1 MHLSSSLRNIAITA
15 ALLLGV
21 AAEAPAQGGKGD
33 RNKAQPFFDP
43 PRQTIVTSFSAINS
57 WTGSLLDGVQKP
69 AALFYGNA
77 KLAQDEMGLYQEGQ
91 LEAAEAIVIYGGPED
106 RWILDNLPKDKKKR
120 PLITLLSSD
129 STTATDSRPSNLWL
143 DVDHAR
149 KDVTKL
155 AEELARNYTNKQDV
169 IRKNA
174 ANYDQELAKLAD
186 WSNRLLAP
194 YRGSKVVLERP
205 GIEPFLERHGIEVI
219 GYLTTATGREPN
231 AGEVKKFRE
240 MVSHMDP
247 PVVVRAPGEMSISL
261 LRLTLDVPMRF
272 IMVDPMV
279 SGEAEPGH
287 YVEQMRQN
295 TINLALGLKGAREI
309 AIAFTPAPTPTPGA
323 DGAEE
328 GDELAPADDENPES
342 EEP

>member
-1 MHLSSSLRNIAITA
+1 MHLSSSLRNIAIA
-15 ALLLGV
+15 ALLLMGV

-77 KLAQDEMGLYQEGQ
+77 KLSKEEMGGYQEGQ

-120 PLITLLSSD
+120 PLITLLPEDTSPD
-129 STTATDSRPSNLWL
+129 ARPSNKWL
-143 DVDHAR
+143 DVEHAR
-149 KDVTKL
+149 KDVATL
-155 AEELARNYTNKQDV
+155 TDELVRNYKNKEDV

-174 ANYDQELAKLAD
+174 ANYDQELAKLSD
-186 WSNRLLAP
+186 WSNRLLEP
-194 YRGSKVVLERP
+194 YRGAKVTLERP
-205 GIEPFLERHGIEVI
+205 GIEPMLERHGIEVI
-219 GYLTTATGREPN
+219 GYLTTATDREPN
-231 AGEVKKFRE
+231 AGEVKRFRE
-240 MVSHMDP
+240 MISHMDP
-247 PVVVRAPGEMSISL
+247 PVVIRAPGEMSISL
-261 LRLTLDVPMRF
+261 LRLTLDVPIRF

-295 TINLALGLKGAREI
+295 SINLALGLKGAREI
-309 AIAFTPAPTPTPGA
+309 AVAFTPAPTPTPGG
-323 DGAEE
+323 DDAEE
-328 GDELAPADDENPES
+328 GDEAMPDDENAEP

>member
-1 MHLSSSLRNIAITA
+1 MHLSSSLRNIAIAA
-15 ALLLGV
+15 ALLIGV
-21 AAEAPAQGGKGD
+21 IAEVPAQGGKGD

-57 WTGSLLDGVQKP
+57 WTGSLLEGVQKP

-77 KLAQDEMGLYQEGQ
+77 KLSKEEMGRYQEGQ

-106 RWILDNLPKDKKKR
+106 RWILDNLPGDKKKR
-120 PLITLLSSD
+120 PLITLMPENASPD
-129 STTATDSRPSNLWL
+129 ARPANKWL
-143 DVDHAR
+143 DVEHAR
-149 KDVTKL
+149 KDIATL
-155 AEELARNYTNKQDV
+155 TDELVRNYKNKEDV

-174 ANYDQELAKLAD
+174 ANYDQELAKLSD
-186 WSNRLLAP
+186 WSTRLLAP
-194 YRGSKVVLERP
+194 YRGAKVALERP
-205 GIEPFLERHGIEVI
+205 GIEPLLERHGIEVI
-219 GYLTTATGREPN
+219 GYLTLATDREPN
-231 AGEVKKFRE
+231 AGEVKRFRE
-240 MVSHMDP
+240 MMSHMDP
-247 PVVVRAPGEMSISL
+247 PVVVRAPGEPSLSI

-309 AIAFTPAPTPTPGA
+309 AVAFTPAPTPVAGSEE
-323 DGAEE
+323 AEE
-328 GDELAPADDENPES
+328 GEEATPEDENSEP